1 MRIIIEIDDREST
14 TITIQSTGAAT
25 IASRATD
32 EKAAASRSIP
42 PPEVLAAAAALGA
55 LNAGSAPLG
64 DTSLSAAM
72 LDPSRNDLSLGKVI
86 DAGHAPA
93 DLIAASVSGS
103 SILASANSVVEVYDA
118 GSAPKF
124 DPEHEP

>member
-25 IASRATD
+25 ITSRAAD
-32 EKAAASRSIP
+32 EKVAASRSIP

-55 LNAGSAPLG
+55 LNAGPAPLG

-72 LDPSRNDLSLGKVI
+72 LDPSRNDLSLGKAT

-93 DLIAASVSGS
+93 DLIAASVSAN
-103 SILASANSVVEVYDA
+103 SILASDNSVIEVNDA

-124 DPEHEP
+124 DLEHNP